1 MKLLERIHTE
11 TRKVMEAKN
20 KAAALELL
28 EQCQS
33 AAISLGEMIEELEGE
48 GVVTIPLIEEYC
60 EMVYEIYEEVR
71 QNPAVN
77 ANRIHNCLARQMIRI
92 RNSVCQ
98 DIRIRTEAVFL
109 PYKASMWDSLE
120 SVWRA
125 ACEDPDCDA
134 YVVPIPY
141 YDRKADGS
149 FGEMHYEGGL
159 YGADVPVVDYK
170 TYDFE
175 TRRPDM
181 IFIHNPYDK
190 CNFVTSVPPYFY
202 SKNLKQFTDKL
213 VYIPYFLMGEIDPDD
228 KQTLEGISHF
238 CVIPGVINADVVVV
252 QSESMRKAYINV
264 LTGYFGKS
272 SKKRWERKI
281 LGLGSPKL
289 DKVRETQKEEQELP
303 EEWMRVIRKADG
315 SMKKVIL
322 YNTSVT
328 ALLEN
333 EEKMLDKI
341 RDTLGIFRE
350 NREEVALLW
359 RPHPLIRATIESMRP
374 RLWEEYRKI
383 ADRYREEGWG
393 IYDDSADLN
402 RAIAVC
408 DGYYGD
414 GSSVV
419 ELCKEAGKP
428 VMIQNTEII
437 GDMAG
442 G

>member
-1 MKLLERIHTE
+1 
-11 TRKVMEAKN
+11 
-20 KAAALELL
+20 
-28 EQCQS
+28 
-33 AAISLGEMIEELEGE
+33 
-48 GVVTIPLIEEYC
+48 
-60 EMVYEIYEEVR
+60 
-71 QNPAVN
+71 
-77 ANRIHNCLARQMIRI
+77 
-92 RNSVCQ
+92 
-98 DIRIRTEAVFL
+98 
-109 PYKASMWDSLE
+109 
-120 SVWRA
+120 
-125 ACEDPDCDA
+125 
-134 YVVPIPY
+134 
-141 YDRKADGS
+141 
-149 FGEMHYEGGL
+149 
-159 YGADVPVVDYK
+159 
-170 TYDFE
+170 
-175 TRRPDM
+175 
-181 IFIHNPYDK
+181 
-190 CNFVTSVPPYFY
+190 
-202 SKNLKQFTDKL
+202 
-213 VYIPYFLMGEIDPDD
+213 MGEIDPDD